1 MRRSRGDDEELR
13 AAPYKVLED
22 WAQMYGGNLLV
33 VLPDCFGT
41 TSFLRDAP
49 DWVAEWKGARPDS
62 KLPIEGARELI
73 NWWRMRGRDPLEK
86 LVVLSDA
93 MDIDSIEA
101 SARALRGQVNLSF
114 GWGTNLTND
123 FLGCAPAGVDGDLRA
138 ISLVCKVVE
147 ADGRPAVKLSDN
159 PNKAL
164 GPPDEIERYRQV
176 FGANG
181 MAELPV
187 EI

>member
-1 MRRSRGDDEELR
+1 MRRIARDDEDLR
-13 AAPYKVLED
+13 EAPYKVLKD
-22 WAQMYGGNLLV
+22 WAKMYGGNLLV

-41 TSFLRDAP
+41 TSFLRNAP
-49 DWVAEWKGARPDS
+49 DWVADWKGARPDS
-62 KLPIEGARELI
+62 KLPVEGSRELI
-73 NWWRMRGRDPLEK
+73 DWWRQTGARSEGQAHRPLRRDG
-86 LVVLSDA
+86 
-93 MDIDSIEA
+93 IDSIEE

-123 FLGCAPAGVDGDLRA
+123 FVGCVPSGADGELKA

-164 GPPDEIERYRQV
+164 GPSAEVERYRRI
-176 FGANG
+176 FGVG
-181 MAELPV
+181 MHGQPV
-187 EI
+187 EV